1 MSHPSADSLSVAA
14 AIDREAQYGT
24 LPVLASE
31 RQFGFWDTLFILGG
45 YGIATWCYTQGA
57 FQATLTNTPQLLT
70 TIFAGNIFILAI
82 YLLPLLFA
90 ARYGIDMWQWLKAIF
105 GTKGIRIMVVAII
118 VVNFPWFGVNAM
130 IFGSAM
136 VHLME
141 TMGLH
146 PPPGVDKAMGLLG
159 IAIGAAVA
167 LGGPPVIKW
176 VNRFMV
182 PSLVIVGITIVTLAF
197 STVPL
202 DAVLAYQP
210 DVSETYSDR
219 LEPYVASIEAAFA
232 FGISWCCSTAVFPRL
247 VRKERHGYWAT
258 VGAYGVIAPFFVMA
272 GGILAIVTYLTAGS
286 FDMDLAR
293 MLTLLAS
300 PLVATVALVL
310 IVIANIGTHGTGSY
324 VWSVVIKSAF
334 PKANYRVIVGILAA
348 YAALIVLWGQI
359 IEYFG
364 AMISLA
370 AYVYGPIMAMIFVD
384 YFIVRR
390 CRIDLRS
397 AYELPGNNAY
407 KYSGG
412 YNWIGF
418 VCLVVGVLA
427 AFAVFDAIDYVA
439 RLPLFKYTT
448 ATLLSFTVSAL
459 LYLALYVFSPAARQY
474 MLRDRAAI
482 QPERT

>member
-1 MSHPSADSLSVAA
+1 MSTPPSGV
-14 AIDREAQYGT
+14 DREAQYGT

-57 FQATLTNTPQLLT
+57 FQATLTNVPQLLT
-70 TIFAGNIFILAI
+70 TVFAGNLFVLAI

-105 GTKGIRIMVVAII
+105 GAKGIRIMVVAII

-130 IFGSAM
+130 IFGSSM

-141 TMGLH
+141 SAGWHPPAGLDKIMGL
-146 PPPGVDKAMGLLG
+146 VG
-159 IAIGAAVA
+159 IAIGAALA

-182 PSLVIVGITIVTLAF
+182 PSLVAVGITIVVLAF

-202 DAVLAYQP
+202 DVVLAYQP
-210 DVSETYSDR
+210 ETSETYADR

-232 FGISWCCSTAVFPRL
+232 FGLSWCCSTAVFPRL

-258 VGAYGVIAPFFVMA
+258 VGAYGVIAPFFVLA
-272 GGILAIVTYLTAGS
+272 GGILAIVTFMTAGS
-286 FDMDLAR
+286 FDLDLAR

-300 PLVATVALVL
+300 PLVATIALILV
-310 IVIANIGTHGTGSY
+310 VVANIGTHGTGSY
-324 VWSVVIKSAF
+324 MWSVVIKSAF
-334 PKANYRVIVGILAA
+334 PKANYPLIVGILAA

-359 IEYFG
+359 IDYFG

-390 CRIDLRS
+390 RRIDLRS
-397 AYELPGNNAY
+397 AYELPGSTAY
-407 KYSGG
+407 HYSGG

-418 VCLVVGVLA
+418 VCLLAGVLS
-427 AFAVFDAIDYVA
+427 AFAVFDAIEYVA
-439 RLPLFKYTT
+439 RAPLFKYTT
-448 ATLLSFTVSAL
+448 ASLLSFIVTAA
-459 LYLALYVFSPAARQY
+459 LYLTLYAWVPAARQY
-474 MLRDRAAI
+474 MLRDRAALST
-482 QPERT
+482 EN